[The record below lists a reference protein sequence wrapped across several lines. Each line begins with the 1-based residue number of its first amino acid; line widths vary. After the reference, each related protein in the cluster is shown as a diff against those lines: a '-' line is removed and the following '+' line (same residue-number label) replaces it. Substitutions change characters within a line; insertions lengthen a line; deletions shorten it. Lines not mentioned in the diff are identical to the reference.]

1 MNLIALII
9 IAIAVLIIISISVLY
24 KRKKLIK
31 EVQQIDC
38 PNILKDLDALL
49 PNFINDN
56 EKEELRTQHLD
67 SYNQLN
73 KEDRLSSILG
83 VSKRE
88 DIKRFLTDYRQ
99 LDELVKAHNNFVF
112 NQILEKNKDFF
123 DHCLKYPLDEQ
134 QRRAIISEE
143 DNVLVVSSAGS
154 GKTSSIV
161 GKVKYLTEIKKVDP
175 TRILLISYTNKAA
188 TELTERM
195 GIAGMRGYTFHKL
208 AIDTIAETT
217 GIKPSICDNTDKVY
231 VKVYHE
237 LLKDNKFR
245 NNVMEYFLDY
255 DIEESDEE
263 KMQNA
268 QREQLIEQ
276 KSKQLKAMFP
286 DMDGQAIYV
295 RSEQEKKICFALS
308 TLGLKIKYEENY
320 EYPLADQYH
329 SQYRPDFTI
338 HYKEGDTEKRAYLEH
353 YGTDEH
359 GMVPE
364 WFAKDKGISYEEAN
378 QRYNDGISWKRAAH
392 KKFNTKLI
400 ETRSA
405 DFTYFDIRD
414 HLKKKLE
421 EAGIPFREVPEEELF
436 DLILPKNSKQEQA
449 FIRLLVTFI
458 TLMRSSYRSLSEI
471 ANKASKEG
479 DKRSKFI
486 IEKLIRPV
494 YEGYLEEMKNNHQV
508 DFTDIILQ
516 ATQIYQTS
524 HPEQYEYIIVDEF
537 QDISIDRYKFLL
549 ALREGATKA
558 KLFCVGDDW
567 QSIYRFSGS
576 DMSLFGKFESYFG
589 PTDIRRIETTYRFGQ
604 PLVSISSAFIQK
616 NPLQLKKNI
625 HPFNVNLQTNLSFQ
639 PYEKSR
645 YAETIEYLVSKI
657 PADKSVFLLGRYSFD
672 DIYISTV
679 FKSIKKGDKFCYEI
693 NGREVEFLTA
703 HKSKGLEADYVIV
716 MQCNKGTYGFPS
728 SISDDPVLTH
738 VLSSDDK
745 YPFGEERRLF
755 YVAIT
760 RAKLGT
766 IVMYDQKYP
775 SVFVTE
781 FLHPERLDAEYN
793 PHRNA
798 NKHWGPKGDAYLLKL
813 YKEGRTIKEIGQ
825 LMGRSYTSI
834 LFRLKKLGVDV
845 GERND
850 DNKYRYV

>member
-24 KRKKLIK
+24 KRKKLVK

-188 TELTERM
+188 TELTERL

-263 KMQNA
+263 KMLNA

-494 YEGYLEEMKNNHQV
+494 YEGYLEEMENNHQV

-850 DNKYRYV
+850 DNNYRYF

>member
-1 MNLIALII
+1 
-9 IAIAVLIIISISVLY
+9 
-24 KRKKLIK
+24 
-31 EVQQIDC
+31 
-38 PNILKDLDALL
+38 
-49 PNFINDN
+49 
-56 EKEELRTQHLD
+56 
-67 SYNQLN
+67 
-73 KEDRLSSILG
+73 
-83 VSKRE
+83 
-88 DIKRFLTDYRQ
+88 
-99 LDELVKAHNNFVF
+99 
-112 NQILEKNKDFF
+112 
-123 DHCLKYPLDEQ
+123 
-134 QRRAIISEE
+134 
-143 DNVLVVSSAGS
+143 
-154 GKTSSIV
+154 
-161 GKVKYLTEIKKVDP
+161 
-175 TRILLISYTNKAA
+175 
-188 TELTERM
+188 
-195 GIAGMRGYTFHKL
+195 
-208 AIDTIAETT
+208 
-217 GIKPSICDNTDKVY
+217 
-231 VKVYHE
+231 
-237 LLKDNKFR
+237 
-245 NNVMEYFLDY
+245 ME
-255 DIEESDEE
+255 
-263 KMQNA
+263 
-268 QREQLIEQ
+268 
-276 KSKQLKAMFP
+276 
-286 DMDGQAIYV
+286 
-295 RSEQEKKICFALS
+295 
-308 TLGLKIKYEENY
+308 
-320 EYPLADQYH
+320 
-329 SQYRPDFTI
+329 
-338 HYKEGDTEKRAYLEH
+338 
-353 YGTDEH
+353 
-359 GMVPE
+359 
-364 WFAKDKGISYEEAN
+364 
-378 QRYNDGISWKRAAH
+378 
-392 KKFNTKLI
+392 
-400 ETRSA
+400 
-405 DFTYFDIRD
+405 
-414 HLKKKLE
+414 
-421 EAGIPFREVPEEELF
+421 
-436 DLILPKNSKQEQA
+436 
-449 FIRLLVTFI
+449 
-458 TLMRSSYRSLSEI
+458 
-471 ANKASKEG
+471 
-479 DKRSKFI
+479 
-486 IEKLIRPV
+486 
-494 YEGYLEEMKNNHQV
+494 NNHQV

-850 DNKYRYV
+850 DNNYRYF